1 MKDYKN
7 VEEQLRNWQLQ
18 QKQEGQQELR
28 NKYEY
33 MNEKYRQMKNDY
45 SSFKNV
51 NQNDNDDAVFNKSS
65 NLADK
70 NSYMRYELN
79 NTFQDKDDKKDI
91 K

>member
-1 MKDYKN
+1 MKDYKS

-45 SSFKNV
+45 SNFRNVRKN
-51 NQNDNDDAVFNKSS
+51 DDDDAVFNKSS
-65 NLADK
+65 ELADK

-79 NTFQDKDDKKDI
+79 NTFQDKDDKKGF